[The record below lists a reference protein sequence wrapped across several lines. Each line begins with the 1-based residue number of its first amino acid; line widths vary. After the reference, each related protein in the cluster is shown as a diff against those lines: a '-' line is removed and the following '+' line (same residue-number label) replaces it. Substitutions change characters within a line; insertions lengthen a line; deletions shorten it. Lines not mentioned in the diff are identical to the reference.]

1 MKIEGLP
8 LKYRLKD
15 LWFRIGIP
23 KYHNRNNIIY
33 NGIYRIWIMFS
44 IYIGFIKRYNVHRD
58 KSLIN
63 ARKSLEDAFAPQL
76 KKMLEEEIYETE

>member
-1 MKIEGLP
+1 MKIEGMS

-44 IYIGFIKRYNVHRD
+44 IYTGFIKRYIIHNED
-58 KSLIN
+58 SLRIV
-63 ARKSLEDAFAPQL
+63 RKSLEDAFAPQL